1 MERKKEVILLLFVS
15 ENFMRPTVNTDAVL
29 LSLETYIT
37 TFVRGYYLLEPENLA
52 QDDEEDSCMLSLTT
66 GHPESIVP
74 SLE

>member
-1 MERKKEVILLLFVS
+1 
-15 ENFMRPTVNTDAVL
+15 MRSL